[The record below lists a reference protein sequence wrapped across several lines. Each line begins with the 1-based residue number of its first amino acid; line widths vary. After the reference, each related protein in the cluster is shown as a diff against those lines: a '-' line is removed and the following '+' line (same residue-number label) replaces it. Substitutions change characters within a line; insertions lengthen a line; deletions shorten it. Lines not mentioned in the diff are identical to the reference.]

1 MNCTSYHFFTV
12 IANKT
17 RWEIINSLYEKD
29 LCVSDISNITK
40 IEQSKI
46 SHALKTLSDCNI
58 VFSKREGKKI
68 IYSLNK
74 KTIKPIL
81 KILNEHQNDF
91 CKGKCKICE
100 IKGK

>member
-1 MNCTSYHFFTV
+1 MNCTSYQFFTV
-12 IANKT
+12 IANET
-17 RWEIINSLYEKD
+17 RWQIINSLYEKD

-81 KILNEHQNDF
+81 KILNEHQTDF

-100 IKGK
+100 IERK